1 MAVIKVPGGY
11 GGTSQWK
18 IAEKTD
24 EKGLDSLDAVSVL
37 LSCVC

>member
-1 MAVIKVPGGY
+1 MDTVGLDKG
-11 GGTSQWK
+11 K

-37 LSCVC
+37 VKLRLYLLIRW